1 MLVNAYFCHCDSG
14 VHVKNCKVFRASI
27 MILEFS
33 SRCCLL
39 DSDVNYPLV
48 LQVEIMRIETARQM
62 LERRLST
69 LESEREDISSLNNNY
84 DNVW

>member
-1 MLVNAYFCHCDSG
+1 MNYLLV
-14 VHVKNCKVFRASI
+14 V
-27 MILEFS
+27 
-33 SRCCLL
+33 
-39 DSDVNYPLV
+39 
-48 LQVEIMRIETARQM
+48 QVEIMRIETARQM